1 SASVLQSAEFLAGTL
16 GEHAPQPSLAYGQ
29 AAANAGFHIME
40 TPTSHW
46 VETLTG
52 LGATGVE
59 VLLACPGARP
69 AQGHPLVPML
79 QAAVG
84 PAASAGFDMALDGQ
98 PAEWAAALLAQVVEV
113 AARRY
118 VPQLF
123 AQGAVDFQL
132 TRGVMAMSV

>member
-1 SASVLQSAEFLAGTL
+1 MAEPT
-16 GEHAPQPSLAYGQ
+16 LAYGQ
-29 AAANAGFHIME
+29 AAASAGFHIME

-59 VLLACPGARP
+59 ILLACPGGRP

-79 QAAVG
+79 QAAAA
-84 PAASAGFDMALDGQ
+84 PASLKGFDIVLDGD
-98 PAEWAAALLAQVVEV
+98 PGGWASDLLEKIADV

-118 VPQLF
+118 TPQLF

-132 TRGVMAMSV
+132 TRGLLAVSV